1 MESEDD
7 TLYILGDIVDRGD
20 SGIKI
25 LLDMMQ
31 RKNIIPLLGNHDYT
45 AKKLL
50 ELLFLEN
57 QNYDEEKLVEAL
69 KAWCSDGGEPTLKAF
84 TALNSEDK
92 IKVLKY
98 INSFLIYEELEV
110 TGVKYFLSHTVPER
124 EKMQDF
130 NHCKWA
136 DFIWG
141 EPDYNFQYFDDL
153 IIVTGH
159 TPTGLIEAK
168 YNGEIYQENG
178 HIAVDCGA
186 VFGNRLGCICLNTK
200 KEFYV

>member
-1 MESEDD
+1 MIYVMSDLHGCYEKYKGMLDKIHFSEDD

-98 INSFLIYEELEV
+98 IKISQL
-110 TGVKYFLSHTVPER
+110 
-124 EKMQDF
+124 
-130 NHCKWA
+130 
-136 DFIWG
+136 FIIWV
-141 EPDYNFQYFDDL
+141 
-153 IIVTGH
+153 I
-159 TPTGLIEAK
+159 
-168 YNGEIYQENG
+168 
-178 HIAVDCGA
+178 
-186 VFGNRLGCICLNTK
+186 
-200 KEFYV
+200 FYLMI